1 MYNTKSNSHKFCKPE
16 GNQKIL
22 AVVENKNRKLTMLSL
37 RKLRKN
43 RSNEIGENKSMLKKR
58 RKGKELSTTWKN
70 SSLLSSQILKRSFR
84 GS

>member
-1 MYNTKSNSHKFCKPE
+1 MCNTKSNSHKFRKPE

-22 AVVENKNRKLTMLSL
+22 VVVKNKNRKLTMLSL

-43 RSNEIGENKSMLKKR
+43 RSNEMGENKSMLKKR

-70 SSLLSSQILKRSFR
+70 SSLLSSKILKRSFR